1 MATVNDITDA
11 AYVKCGIRS
20 PSGADDAEALLALN
34 NMIGSWSVDVVIPF
48 VTRESFNLVV
58 GQAEYTIGSGGDFD
72 TVRPM
77 SIANAYLEDS
87 DGYSYPLKLVAAKD
101 YNKVGTK
108 TLEGRPKSLY
118 FIPEY
123 SLAKIIFNKEA
134 DEIYTAY
141 FEFIKHL
148 TEFAAIGTTVALP
161 NEYKEALV
169 YNLAIRLAENNS
181 VELSQSV
188 ILLAQTT
195 YLALSRLTAVNK
207 MPPMARFDFGTG
219 EPSNI
224 VTGE

>member
-1 MATVNDITDA
+1 MAIVNDITDA

-20 PSGADDAEALLALN
+20 PDTTDDTEALLALN
-34 NMIGSWSVDVVIPF
+34 NMIGSWSADIIIPV

-77 SIANAYLEDS
+77 SIVNAYLETS
-87 DGYSYPLKLVAAKD
+87 DGYSYSLKLIAAKD

-181 VELSQSV
+181 IELSQSV
-188 ILLAQTT
+188 LALAQTT
-195 YLALSRLTAVNK
+195 YLTLSRQTAINK
-207 MPPMARFDFGTG
+207 MPPIARFDFGTG
-219 EPSNI
+219 TPSNI

>member
-1 MATVNDITDA
+1 MAIANDIMDA

-20 PSGADDAEALLALN
+20 PDITDDTEALLALN
-34 NMIGSWSVDVVIPF
+34 NMIGSWSADIIIPV

-77 SIANAYLEDS
+77 SIVNAYLETS
-87 DGYSYPLKLVAAKD
+87 DGYSYSLKLIAAKD

-123 SLAKIIFNKEA
+123 SLAKVIFNKEA

-148 TEFAAIGTTVALP
+148 TEFADKDTTVALP

-188 ILLAQTT
+188 LALAQTT
-195 YLALSRLTAVNK
+195 YLTLSRQTAINK

-219 EPSNI
+219 APSNI